1 MYLKNYYKLKITF
14 FSSNFIA
21 PMFVVTLSNYLYTMD
36 KRLPMEVFGEI
47 IYEVTKRD
55 YIWKTLTPVYPLP

>member
-14 FSSNFIA
+14 FSSAFIA

-55 YIWKTLTPVYPLP
+55 YI